1 MIRCGEVVIPPLFLC
16 LKSVFFDAGYSGGYS
31 KWIFTFIELD
41 IQNRV
46 LAVCDTDMLKYHN
59 FKNTPCF
66 LFDSPPL
73 KTILILKYISK
84 KPLRKPVASIWGC
97 SGRGKWYIAELRGG
111 ER

>member
-1 MIRCGEVVIPPLFLC
+1 VWGGGYTSPFLC

-59 FKNTPCF
+59 FKNTLVF
-66 LFDSPPL
+66 YLIAPPL
-73 KTILILKYISK
+73 KTYHFS
-84 KPLRKPVASIWGC
+84 RFTF
-97 SGRGKWYIAELRGG
+97 
-111 ER
+111 

>member
-1 MIRCGEVVIPPLFLC
+1 MWGGGYTSPFLC

-66 LFDSPPL
+66 LFDSPPPKNL
-73 KTILILKYISK
+73 SFFTFYFLNSPISVPLCSYIMVGEGDC
-84 KPLRKPVASIWGC
+84 L
-97 SGRGKWYIAELRGG
+97 GG
-111 ER
+111 GHHGG

>member
-73 KTILILKYISK
+73 KTYHFHVLLFKFPNISAFM
-84 KPLRKPVASIWGC
+84 PLYN
-97 SGRGKWYIAELRGG
+97 GRGGGLLGRGTSWG
-111 ER
+111 

>member
-31 KWIFTFIELD
+31 KWIFTFIGLD

-46 LAVCDTDMLKYHN
+46 LAVCDTDVLKYYN
-59 FKNTPCF
+59 FKNTPRF

-73 KTILILKYISK
+73 KTYHFS
-84 KPLRKPVASIWGC
+84 RFSF
-97 SGRGKWYIAELRGG
+97 
-111 ER
+111 

>member
-1 MIRCGEVVIPPLFLC
+1 GFAHKKRLC
-16 LKSVFFDAGYSGGYS
+16 QHFDTTSFFMFKWLFFDAGYSGGYS

-46 LAVCDTDMLKYHN
+46 LAVCDTDVLKYYN

-73 KTILILKYISK
+73 KTYHFSHFTF
-84 KPLRKPVASIWGC
+84 
-97 SGRGKWYIAELRGG
+97 
-111 ER
+111 